1 MHLRIDGLP
10 KPQGSK
16 RVFNG
21 RIVEASGNAL
31 KVWRKAIA
39 DACQAN
45 VNEEHKLLV
54 GPVRVEVSAVFAR
67 PGRLFRQLDP
77 DGRVPHDKR
86 PDLDNVLKAI
96 LDGVDQAGVW
106 GDDGQVCELAA
117 TQRYG
122 RIVGERRDRTSEDP
136 HVVVRVWRVV

>member
-39 DACQAN
+39 DECFKQ
-45 VNEEHKLLV
+45 VTEDHQLML
-54 GPVRVEVSAVFAR
+54 GPVRVEVDFYLPR
-67 PGRLFRQLDP
+67 PPSVKRSNREWPIVPP
-77 DGRVPHDKR
+77 DV
-86 PDLDNVLKAI
+86 
-96 LDGVDQAGVW
+96 
-106 GDDGQVCELAA
+106 
-117 TQRYG
+117 
-122 RIVGERRDRTSEDP
+122 
-136 HVVVRVWRVV
+136 